1 LKKIKPDC
9 FSEFQRIV
17 ASAGKYSCLSVVEN
31 RHWLVN
37 PGLDQARL
45 VPGGTDAGPGPA
57 ALPLNENSQ
66 VCFFWLV

>member
-17 ASAGKYSCLSVVEN
+17 ASAGEYSRSFVVEN
-31 RHWLVN
+31 RHQFVN

-45 VPGGTDAGPGPA
+45 VPGGTDAGLRAA
-57 ALPLNENSQ
+57 ALP
-66 VCFFWLV
+66 WK